1 MPDAVVPPATPS
13 PAPDRARDPRW
24 ALVVAILGSSMA
36 FLDSTVVNVAL
47 PVMQRSLGA
56 TVGQLQWVVEAYA
69 LLLASLVLVGGAL
82 GDRLGRRAVFSAG
95 VVMFA
100 LASAACGAA
109 PGIRLL
115 IAARAVQGV
124 GAALLVPGSLALIS
138 ASYPTETR
146 GAAIGTWSAW
156 SAITAAAGPV
166 AGGWVASHASWRWL
180 FFFNVPVGTVVVA
193 LAARRITETRD
204 PEKPRG
210 VDLAGA
216 ALATLGLGLMVYALI
231 DAGPTGVRSARA
243 FTLLG
248 LGAAALITF
257 VLVEARVSSPMV
269 PLALFRSRT
278 FAGTNL
284 LTLLLYAALGGA
296 LFFVP
301 FNLIQ
306 VQRYTPAAAGAAL
319 LPFVLFVSTMSRW
332 AGALATKAGPRAF
345 LSGGPLIV
353 AVAFA
358 LLARPTVGGSYWTT
372 FFPGIVTLGLGMGFT
387 VAPLTTAVMG
397 AVDPTRA
404 GVASGINNAVARTAG
419 LLAVAALGL
428 LLVYR
433 FNQVLDGA
441 LASLSLDPSTARAV
455 DAERVRLGG
464 ADFSAF
470 APVLRAPLHAAFS
483 AAYVAG
489 FRTLMFASALLSA
502 LAGAAGLLVV

>member
-1 MPDAVVPPATPS
+1 VV
-13 PAPDRARDPRW
+13 
-24 ALVVAILGSSMA
+24 
-36 FLDSTVVNVAL
+36 
-47 PVMQRSLGA
+47 
-56 TVGQLQWVVEAYA
+56 
-69 LLLASLVLVGGAL
+69 
-82 GDRLGRRAVFSAG
+82 
-95 VVMFA
+95 
-100 LASAACGAA
+100 
-109 PGIRLL
+109 
-115 IAARAVQGV
+115 
-124 GAALLVPGSLALIS
+124 
-138 ASYPTETR
+138 
-146 GAAIGTWSAW
+146 
-156 SAITAAAGPV
+156 
-166 AGGWVASHASWRWL
+166 
-180 FFFNVPVGTVVVA
+180 
-193 LAARRITETRD
+193 
-204 PEKPRG
+204 
-210 VDLAGA
+210 
-216 ALATLGLGLMVYALI
+216 
-231 DAGPTGVRSARA
+231 
-243 FTLLG
+243 
-248 LGAAALITF
+248 
-257 VLVEARVSSPMV
+257 VEARVSSPMV

-372 FFPGIVTLGLGMGFT
+372 FFPGILTLGLGMGFT

-397 AVDPTRA
+397 AVAPTHA

-433 FNQVLDGA
+433 FNHVLAGA
-441 LASLSLDPSTARAV
+441 LAPLSLDPSTAHAV

-470 APVLRAPLHAAFS
+470 APALRAPLHAAFS
-483 AAYVAG
+483 AAYVAA